1 MKVLIASTVVPGVRG
16 GGTII
21 VDSLERAL
29 LARDHEVDVL
39 RLPFHSDP
47 GVMFEQMLA
56 LRLHHV
62 AESGDRLIAI
72 RTPAYLLRHPAKI
85 LWFIHHHRG
94 AYDLWGTPYGNIPD
108 THVGRAV
115 RDGIRAADDMAFG
128 EARSIFANSR
138 VVSDRLRTY
147 NNREVDVLYPP
158 LDRPEQFWC
167 DSYGDSIVYVSR
179 LTTHKR
185 QELAIEAMQFTRSP
199 VRLVIA
205 GAPDWPPEAERLR
218 ELTVSLGVEDRVE
231 LRIGWLPEEDKATLF
246 ATCLATV
253 YCPYDEDSYGY
264 PSLEAHQSCKAV
276 ISTTDSGGVSELVI
290 DGHNG
295 FLVEP
300 TPRALAARFD
310 ELFEDRALAE
320 KMGNAGRSR
329 MRELGIS
336 WDVIIDRLIA

>member
-16 GGTII
+16 GGTTI
-21 VDSLERAL
+21 VDSLDRAL
-29 LARDHEVDVL
+29 RAREHEVDVL
-39 RLPFHSDP
+39 RFPFHSDP
-47 GVMFEQMLA
+47 YSMFEQMLA

-62 AESGDRLIAI
+62 SESGDRLIAI
-72 RTPAYLLRHPAKI
+72 RTPSYLVRHPAKV

-94 AYDLWGTPYGNIPD
+94 AYDLWGTPYGDMPD
-108 THVGRAV
+108 TPVGRSI
-115 RDGIRAADDMAFG
+115 RDGIRAADATAFD
-128 EARSIFANSR
+128 EARAIFANSR

-147 NNREVDVLYPP
+147 NGREAEVLYPP
-158 LDRPEQFWC
+158 LDRPEDFSC
-167 DSYGDSIVYVSR
+167 DSYGDHIVYVSR
-179 LTTHKR
+179 LAAHKR
-185 QELAIEAMQFTRSP
+185 QALTIAAMQFTKTP

-205 GAPDWPPEAERLR
+205 GPPDSEPDADRIR
-218 ELTVSLGVEDRVE
+218 DLTTSLGVDDRVE
-231 LRIGWLPEEDKATLF
+231 LRIGWLPEHEKAHLF

-276 ISTTDSGGVSELVI
+276 VSTTDAGGVSELVT

-300 TPRALAARFD
+300 NPRALAAKFD

-329 MRELGIS
+329 MSELGIS
-336 WDVIIDRLIA
+336 WDAVIDRLLA